1 MVTHVGADAVT
12 ANSTTVSSAL
22 PAGLLAADI
31 GTAVVLYNPSLG
43 ALTVTPATAGWTL
56 IQDITWGASFHVLVY
71 RKTLAPGDSSTNIT
85 ATGPTQK
92 LTIAYEVIRGATVYD
107 DMTSFNGSVV
117 QLTQTNPSLVTDAR
131 DISVAFWCER
141 ESVPSTAIAV
151 PAGYTKR
158 DEVYGTGSGATSCVV
173 ATNLTE
179 IPSPG
184 PIGGGVWTST
194 GVSND
199 AIVTVVVGLTVPNPF
214 TPTPYDGLGLK
225 HHLNRLAG
233 TLDSNSRPTLECQ
246 AAANVWA
253 GTTQRDLTDAL
264 NVKAVSTGLSV
275 VGALNK
281 IAGTTDLDDDAAAA
295 SIAS

>member
-1 MVTHVGADAVT
+1 MATHVGADAVT
-12 ANSTTVSSAL
+12 ANSTTVSTAL
-22 PAGLLAADI
+22 PAGLLAGDI
-31 GTAVVLYNPSLG
+31 GSAVVLYNPSLG
-43 ALTVTPATAGWTL
+43 ALTVTPVTAGWTL
-56 IQDITWGASFHVLVY
+56 VNTVVWSTSFHVLVY

-107 DMTSFNGSVV
+107 DMASFNASVV
-117 QLTQTNPSLVTDAR
+117 QTTQTNPSLVTDAR
-131 DISVAFWCER
+131 DIAIAFWCER
-141 ESVPSTAIAV
+141 ESVPAASVTP
-151 PAGYTKR
+151 PAGFTMR
-158 DEVYGTGSGATSCVV
+158 DQVFGTGAGATSCVV

-179 IPSPG
+179 VPSPG
-184 PIGGGVWTST
+184 PIGGGTWTANV
-194 GVSND
+194 GND
-199 AIVTVVVGLTVPNPF
+199 AIVTIVVGLTVPNPF

-233 TLDSNSRPTLECQ
+233 TLDSNNRPTLECQ

-253 GTTQRDLTDAL
+253 GMTQRDLTDAL